1 MSRWQGKSKGNKL
14 GYSIFVFLLKKAGV
28 RSAYML
34 LRVVAL
40 YFFFF
45 SFDSNQHIY
54 YYFRKRLQYS
64 RWKAISSIYKNYYLL
79 GQSLIDKVALTSGIE
94 QNFTFEFEKM
104 EYLEKIVEMK
114 KGGILLSAHVG
125 NWEIAGYTFKLLD
138 TSVNIV
144 MFDAEHEKIKHY
156 LEGITGARKTK
167 IILIKNNLSHI
178 YEISAALENNEL
190 VCMHADRFLPGN
202 KTMTFDFLGKPA
214 QFPVGPFIIASSFN
228 VPVTYVFGFKE
239 TDTHYH
245 LYGTPP
251 VFYEKGKEGLK
262 KAMQHYVS
270 EVEKKTLLY
279 PLQWFNYY
287 DFWAKA

>member
-1 MSRWQGKSKGNKL
+1 
-14 GYSIFVFLLKKAGV
+14 
-28 RSAYML
+28 
-34 LRVVAL
+34 L

-45 SFDSNQHIY
+45 SFDTNRHIY
-54 YYFRKRLQYS
+54 YYFRKRLQYGWFKS
-64 RWKAISSIYKNYYLL
+64 IVSIYKNYYLL

-104 EYLEKIVEMK
+104 EYLEQIVEMK

-125 NWEIAGYTFKLLD
+125 NWEIAGYTFKLLN
-138 TSVNIV
+138 TAVNIV
-144 MFDAEHEKIKHY
+144 MFDAEHEKIKQY
-156 LEGITGARKTK
+156 LEGITGGRKTK
-167 IILIKNNLSHI
+167 IILIKNDLSHI

-202 KTMTFDFLGKPA
+202 KTMTFDFLGEPA

-251 VFYEKGKEGLK
+251 VFFEKGKENLK

-287 DFWAKA
+287 DFWAKT